1 MTLPDDVREK
11 VRWAV
16 ARLVDPNVGWDR
28 PVKTHDGGKDS
39 LGRRLVV
46 LDEPVSLVDG
56 PVAKAYAKSSAIIDA
71 FLRALS
77 ESDHVVVPR
86 EPTEER
92 IKAVEFAL
100 YRHADCSARD
110 AERAA
115 PQVYLAA
122 IAASEEKG

>member
-1 MTLPDDVREK
+1 MTAPTLPDDVREK
-11 VRWAV
+11 VRAGINDTLFDRYLADDPWRDNGPGDAV
-16 ARLVDPNVGWDR
+16 IDKFLL
-28 PVKTHDGGKDS
+28 T
-39 LGRRLVV
+39 
-46 LDEPVSLVDG
+46 LDEAGL
-56 PVAKAYAKSSAIIDA
+56 
-71 FLRALS
+71 
-77 ESDHVVVPR
+77 VVVPR